1 MTDKPTVPRKIKR
14 TAQKA
19 QGKLTNLL
27 VIPKTKY
34 IGSFYSNGIT
44 FELTEDHCLIKRASA
59 ITVIPNGTANYVM
72 IRYIFE
78 NSLTLINTPE
88 SELTEDQKYESRGI
102 KGFLGCFVITD
113 FAGEDIE
120 HAIDLLAFHFNCLNE
135 KAKVKMDETVN
146 DVAKDVTDFQAILD
160 VKNKMNASDTISDY
174 LSSEEPK

>member
-1 MTDKPTVPRKIKR
+1 MTDKPAVPRKIKR

-72 IRYIFE
+72 IRYIYDLFQIKE
-78 NSLTLINTPE
+78 T
-88 SELTEDQKYESRGI
+88 ELDEEQRQEKQTGQVWLASFI
-102 KGFLGCFVITD
+102 ISD
-113 FAGEDIE
+113 FAGEDVVRAVE
-120 HAIDLLAFHFNCLNE
+120 QVNFYFNYLNE

-146 DVAKDVTDFQAILD
+146 DVAKDVADFQAILD

-174 LSSEEPK
+174 LTSEEPK

>member
-1 MTDKPTVPRKIKR
+1 MTDKPAVPRKIKR

-34 IGSFYSNGIT
+34 IGKIYSNGIT
-44 FELTEDHCLIKRASA
+44 FELTENHCLIKRASA

-72 IRYIFE
+72 IRYMYDLFQIKETELDEEQKGEKQTGQVWLASFI
-78 NSLTLINTPE
+78 IN
-88 SELTEDQKYESRGI
+88 
-102 KGFLGCFVITD
+102 D
-113 FAGEDIE
+113 FAGEDLV
-120 HAIDLLAFHFNCLNE
+120 HAIEQVNYHFNYLNE
-135 KAKVKMDETVN
+135 KAKIKMDSTVN
-146 DVAKDVTDFQAILD
+146 DVAKDVTDFQAIID